1 MKQDWTPQSA
11 IVCLFALTVCLLI
24 SAVVLEALVS
34 GKELPTDAREAVAG
48 LIGAML
54 VIISGFVIGSERKG
68 L

>member
-34 GKELPTDAREAVAG
+34 GDEMGADVREAIAG
-48 LIGAML
+48 LVGAML